1 MLPGAQIMTPWPWR
15 RFPQQLEKA
24 HSCHQTQS
32 CRHAAAQRK
41 RPLLALERALPALAL
56 VHPCK
61 SWSCSTTAFTRL
73 RRSAWVHRSSRE
85 GCKIS

>member
-32 CRHAAAQRK
+32 CRRAAAQRR
-41 RPLLALERALPALAL
+41 RPLLALERALAVLAL

-61 SWSCSTTAFTRL
+61 SWTAFVTALMPPRQACL
-73 RRSAWVHRSSRE
+73 DA
-85 GCKIS
+85 